1 MDRGG
6 GGGLASPSCDR
17 GGHHCGQLIRHPPS
31 PPPLLARGII
41 LIRGRNARPGGPEYW
56 EKFRVGGGVQRGPSR
71 ITLPGLAAA
80 ASDESTFGQS
90 MFILP
95 FLHPPSGHSAQSQG
109 LR

>member
-56 EKFRVGGGVQRGPSR
+56 EKSRGRGGLGAVGDPAGQRSQP
-71 ITLPGLAAA
+71 AAC
-80 ASDESTFGQS
+80 DESTFGKN

-95 FLHPPSGHSAQSQG
+95 LIHYLEG
-109 LR
+109 